1 MDCVRDK
8 TLSNTCS
15 TLPLERKKLK
25 GVERGMIKVFQV
37 GEML

>member
-15 TLPLERKKLK
+15 LSPWEEEIEDT
-25 GVERGMIKVFQV
+25 ERGMINLFEV
-37 GEML
+37 GEM